1 MIPAKPYLKL
11 TSGGRSRMKIVIDAM
26 GSDKAPAVEVE
37 GAIQAVEES
46 GCDLILVGDEKLVN
60 DELKKQ
66 GGGRGKISVVH
77 SPERI
82 EMQEPAALS
91 VRRKRKSSIVMGLEM
106 LKREEADA
114 FVSAGNTG
122 AVVCAATLSLRLL
135 PGIERPGI
143 AICIPT
149 LKGTSVIIDV
159 GANIDPKPI
168 HLLQYGIMADAYSKF
183 ILHNPNPT
191 VGLLNVGEE
200 ESKGTDF
207 IKESH
212 TLISESK
219 LNFIGNIEGRDIYA
233 GTADIILCDG
243 FVGNVILKVSES
255 IVDTIIK
262 ALKQEIRA
270 SVIATVGA
278 ALASSAFAALKKKMD
293 YSEYGGA
300 PLLGVDGRCII
311 SHGSSS
317 PKAIKNAIRVAGEF
331 MTRGVNKHI
340 VEEIESY

>member
-1 MIPAKPYLKL
+1 
-11 TSGGRSRMKIVIDAM
+11 MKIVIDAM
-26 GSDKAPAVEVE
+26 GSDMAPAVEVQ
-37 GAIQAVEES
+37 GAIQAVEEF
-46 GCDLILVGDEKLVN
+46 GYDLILVGDEALIKP
-60 DELKKQ
+60 ELDKR
-66 GGGRGKISVVH
+66 GGGRGKINIIH

-82 EMQEPAALS
+82 EMHEPAAIS

-106 LKREEADA
+106 LKRDEADG

-135 PGIERPGI
+135 PGVERAGI

-149 LKGTSVIIDV
+149 LKGVSVITDV

-168 HLLQYGIMADAYSKF
+168 HLLQYGIMADAYSKY
-183 ILHNPNPT
+183 ILHKPNPT

-207 IKESH
+207 IKETH
-212 TLISESK
+212 TLLSESK

-233 GTADIILCDG
+233 GTADIVLCDG

-255 IVDTIIK
+255 VVDTIVKLLKKEIK
-262 ALKQEIRA
+262 AN
-270 SVIATVGA
+270 VIATVGA
-278 ALASSAFAALKKKMD
+278 VLARSAFNGLRKKMD

-311 SHGSSS
+311 SHGSSD

-331 MTRGVNKHI
+331 MTQGVNKHI
-340 VEEIESY
+340 VEELESY

>member
-1 MIPAKPYLKL
+1 
-11 TSGGRSRMKIVIDAM
+11 MKIVIDAM
-26 GSDKAPAVEVE
+26 GSDMAPAVEVE
-37 GAIQAVEES
+37 GAIQAVDEF
-46 GCDLILVGDEKLVN
+46 GYDLILVGDEALIKA
-60 DELKKQ
+60 ELDKR
-66 GGGRGKISVVH
+66 GGGKGKITILH

-82 EMQEPAALS
+82 AMNEPAALS

-106 LKREEADA
+106 LKREEADG

-135 PGIERPGI
+135 PGVERPGI

-149 LKGTSVIIDV
+149 LTGVSVITDV

-168 HLLQYGIMADAYSKF
+168 HLLQYGIMADAYSKY
-183 ILHNPNPT
+183 IMHKPSPT
-191 VGLLNVGEE
+191 IGLLNVGEE

-207 IKESH
+207 IKETH
-212 TLISESK
+212 TLLGESK
-219 LNFIGNIEGRDIYA
+219 LNFVGNIEGRDIYA
-233 GTADIILCDG
+233 GTVDIVLCDG

-255 IVDTIIK
+255 VVDTIVKLLKKEIK
-262 ALKQEIRA
+262 ANIIA
-270 SVIATVGA
+270 SVGA
-278 ALASSAFAALKKKMD
+278 ILAKSAFTGLAKKMD

-311 SHGSSS
+311 SHGSSN

-331 MTRGVNKHI
+331 KTQDVNKHI
-340 VEEIESY
+340 VEELESY